1 MRLKEIFKILS
12 DNLNGLNISVTPLSG
27 TANVRVD
34 RLNQL
39 RVAIYNIEKTGLFEK
54 DILLLKEMPTF
65 ASTLDS
71 LTISSEQNNL
81 LNTSLNNIKNGINVF
96 KDSISENIPIEFSD
110 DIISIKLPNKMD
122 LNDLNKIIE
131 LLKKS
136 LSIPLAE
143 AEINDTIEINAFES
157 GSYWI
162 DILVHSAEAV
172 SLIAAITWA
181 GAFIHKQYL
190 EAKIHWAYIE
200 SLETKNDHLKD
211 LRENAKKLMDS
222 LVETEAQ
229 NLEKDYYKEVD
240 PERTKR
246 LILAIESMSK
256 LIEKGT
262 EVHPNL
268 LASEN
273 LKSAFPSFK
282 NLNQI
287 ESKTKQIKNE

>member
-1 MRLKEIFKILS
+1 MRLKEIFKILN
-12 DNLNGLNISVTPLSG
+12 DNLHGLNISVTPLSG
-27 TANVRVD
+27 TSNVKVD
-34 RLNQL
+34 RLNQF
-39 RVAIYNIEKTGLFEK
+39 RNAINNIEKTGLFKKE
-54 DILLLKEMPTF
+54 ILLLKGMPTF

-71 LTISSEQNNL
+71 LTISSEQINH
-81 LNTSLNNIKNGINVF
+81 LNAPLSDVKNGIKVF
-96 KDSISENIPIEFSD
+96 TDSINENIPVEFSD
-110 DIISIKLPNKMD
+110 NIISVKLPNKMD
-122 LNDLNKIIE
+122 LNDLNKVIE

-136 LSIPLAE
+136 LSIPLSE
-143 AEINDTIEINAFES
+143 SEINDTIEINSFES
-157 GSYWI
+157 GSFWI

-190 EAKIHWAYIE
+190 ESKIHWAYIE
-200 SLETKNDHLKD
+200 SLGTKNEHLKD
-211 LRENAKKLMDS
+211 LRESAKKAMEL
-222 LVETEAQ
+222 LIETEAQ
-229 NLEKDYYKEVD
+229 NLEKDYYKDVD
-240 PERTKR
+240 PERTNR
-246 LILAIESMSK
+246 LIFAIESMSK

-282 NLNQI
+282 NINQI